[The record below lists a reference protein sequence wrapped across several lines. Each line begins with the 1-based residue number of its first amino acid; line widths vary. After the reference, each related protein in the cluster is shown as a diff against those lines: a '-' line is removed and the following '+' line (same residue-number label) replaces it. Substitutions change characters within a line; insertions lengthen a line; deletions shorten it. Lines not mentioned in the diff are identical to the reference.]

1 MSVNILFISEDDSF
15 TFDMIGYD
23 LEEQL
28 KNGEKVTAYS
38 AKDDETAY
46 KILSK
51 NDIDIMIIDFD
62 IKSMNCERFIDL
74 VNLDH
79 RWLHIPMV
87 VMSKDRF
94 VERRAFELGI
104 VDFFQKPIPTEDLL
118 DKIYATLSPQHELK
132 KSIENMDITTKDE
145 LMDILRTNIKY
156 TTFIKETLQED
167 ITDKLKSKLSEVVNS
182 LSKNNKRIL
191 NFLNK

>member
-74 VNLDH
+74 INLDH

-156 TTFIKETLQED
+156 TTYIKETLQED

>member
-1 MSVNILFISEDDSF
+1 MGVNILFISQDDNF

-23 LEEQL
+23 LEVQL
-28 KNGEKVTAYS
+28 QNGEKVTAYS
-38 AKDDETAY
+38 AQDDETAY
-46 KILSK
+46 KILS
-51 NDIDIMIIDFD
+51 NYDIDIMIIDFD

-87 VMSKDRF
+87 VMSKDKF
-94 VERRAFELGI
+94 IERKAFELGI
-104 VDFFQKPIPTEDLL
+104 VDFFLKPIKTEDLL
-118 DKIYATLSPQHELK
+118 DKIYATLSPKHELK
-132 KSIENMDITTKDE
+132 KTIENMDINTKDE
-145 LMDILRTNIKY
+145 LISILRTNIKY
-156 TTFIKETLQED
+156 TTYIKETLQED
-167 ITDKLKSKLSEVVNS
+167 LDDKLKAKLSEVVNS

>member
-74 VNLDH
+74 INLDH

-132 KSIENMDITTKDE
+132 KSIENMDIATKDE

>member
-74 VNLDH
+74 INLDH